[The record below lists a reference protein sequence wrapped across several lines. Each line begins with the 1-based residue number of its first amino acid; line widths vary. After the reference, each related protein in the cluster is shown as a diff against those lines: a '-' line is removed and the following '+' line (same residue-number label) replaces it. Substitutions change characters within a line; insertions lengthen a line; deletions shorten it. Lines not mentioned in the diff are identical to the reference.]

1 MIKSTIYDL
10 HKSGESASIQKAEP
24 ATLFFH
30 GSLSPA
36 VTHHLLKHL
45 SMGSTDTLLWW
56 AKPHA
61 RVSNKRFSFSPFF
74 FAEEETEAQGE
85 EAGGLQRKWRCG
97 QGM

>member
-1 MIKSTIYDL
+1 
-10 HKSGESASIQKAEP
+10 
-24 ATLFFH
+24 
-30 GSLSPA
+30 
-36 VTHHLLKHL
+36 
-45 SMGSTDTLLWW
+45 MGSTDTLLWW

>member
-1 MIKSTIYDL
+1 MTCINL
-10 HKSGESASIQKAEP
+10 ESLQASRRLSLP
-24 ATLFFH
+24 PCFFH